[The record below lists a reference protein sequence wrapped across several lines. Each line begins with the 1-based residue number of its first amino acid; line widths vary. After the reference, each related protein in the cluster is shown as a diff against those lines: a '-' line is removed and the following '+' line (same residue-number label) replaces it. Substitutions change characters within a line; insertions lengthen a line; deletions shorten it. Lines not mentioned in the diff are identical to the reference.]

1 VYKEA
6 EAAYA
11 DVIRTA
17 GAVADQAAAAL
28 TDDSGAV
35 TVFNSLSWERVALL
49 PLPEGFDGATDEA
62 GNPLPT
68 QVVDGQTWVETV
80 VPSCGWTTLRPG
92 PSAPPPADTL
102 KATPRL
108 LENDVLR
115 LMFGDQGEITSIFD
129 KESGRELAAGPCNSL
144 KMYRDVPSS
153 FDAWDIDSMYPLT
166 PVELDE
172 PASIEVVAAG
182 PLVARLRVT
191 RRLHDSALTQEI
203 SLRRGSRRVDFHTI
217 VDWQES
223 HKLLKVDFPV
233 TVHANEG
240 VHEIQFGHIRRP
252 NHKSRPFDA
261 DRFEVCNH
269 KWTAL
274 MEENRGCAVLNDSK
288 YGVNVAGNSIN
299 LTLLKS
305 ALAPDM
311 SADKGHQEF
320 TYAFYAWNGPFAGS
334 PIVREAYELNCAVTT
349 APGAAGER
357 SLFAVD
363 APNVVIETVK
373 PAEDG
378 SPDVV
383 VRAYEAKRTATRC
396 TLTTSL
402 PVVGA
407 AQTDMLESIQH
418 ELPYKHGTIDLAFR
432 PFEVKTIRLRMAS

>member
-1 VYKEA
+1 
-6 EAAYA
+6 
-11 DVIRTA
+11 VIQTA
-17 GAVADQAAAAL
+17 GAVADRATAAL
-28 TDDSGAV
+28 TDDSRAV
-35 TVFNSLSWERVALL
+35 TVFNSLSWERTALL

-68 QVVDGQTWVETV
+68 QVMDGQTWVETV
-80 VPSCGWTTLRPG
+80 VPPCGWTTLRPG
-92 PSAPPPADTL
+92 RSASQPAGTL

-115 LMFGDQGEITSIFD
+115 LTFGDQGEITTILD
-129 KESGRELAAGPCNSL
+129 KESGRELTAGPCNKL
-144 KMYRDVPSS
+144 GMYRDVPSS

-191 RRLHDSALTQEI
+191 RQLHDSTLIQEV
-203 SLRRGSRRVDFHTI
+203 SLRRGSRRVDFHTV

-223 HKLLKVDFPV
+223 HKLLKVNFPV

-274 MEENRGCAVLNDSK
+274 MEESRGCAVLNDSK
-288 YGVNVAGNSIN
+288 YGVDVAGNSIN

-311 SADKGHQEF
+311 SADRGRQVF

-334 PIVREAYELNCAVTT
+334 PLVREAYELNCAVTT
-349 APGAAGER
+349 APGAAEER

-378 SPDVV
+378 SPDIV

-402 PVVGA
+402 RVVGA
-407 AQTDMLESIQH
+407 AQTDMLENVQR
-418 ELPYKHGTIDLAFR
+418 ELPCEGAKIDLEFR
-432 PFEVKTIRLRMAS
+432 PFEVKTVRLRMAS